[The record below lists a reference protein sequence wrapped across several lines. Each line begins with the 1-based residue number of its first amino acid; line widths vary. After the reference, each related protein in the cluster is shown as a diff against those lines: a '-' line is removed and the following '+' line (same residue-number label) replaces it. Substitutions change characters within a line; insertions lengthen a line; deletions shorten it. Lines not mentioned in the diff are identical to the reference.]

1 MTTNEYF
8 ARARKV
14 ERIIAA
20 MDRLAGH
27 QISALESTQFTRE
40 QWDQILSGIN
50 PPSDATLSM
59 IAEVLTRRDA
69 EIARDLAAFP
79 ADVAAGRLTEADAR
93 RIPAYELERA
103 ADPHRGLRI
112 VARGEKR
119 KAVRQGNP
127 PEAA

>member
-14 ERIIAA
+14 ERIISA
-20 MDRLAGH
+20 MDRLVGH
-27 QISALESTQFTRE
+27 QVSALESTQFSRE
-40 QWDQILSGIN
+40 QWDQILTGIN
-50 PPSDATLSM
+50 LPSDATLSM
-59 IAEVLTRRDA
+59 IAEALTRRDA

-93 RIPAYELERA
+93 RIPAYELA
-103 ADPHRGLRI
+103 PADPHRGLRI
-112 VARGEKR
+112 VARGQKR
-119 KAVRQGNP
+119 KAARQGNP